1 MVEPGDSFGGVEQL
15 IDALIK
21 KCGSLRGAARAVG
34 TSHARLSNWRDG
46 QQAEFIE
53 ILERIRKVL
62 GLTEA
67 QMWKLIRGGKK

>member
-1 MVEPGDSFGGVEQL
+1 MADQGDSLSGVERL
-15 IDALIK
+15 IDALVD

-34 TSHARLSNWRDG
+34 TSHTRLANWRDG